1 MLTCD
6 MRYEIKLSL
15 QINSVYCLLR
25 ENKPET
31 LSLYSGEWSLLIACC
46 IARLVSLCGIQ
57 SIYSSPLFGIDIEL
71 VVQLGLCP
79 CVAFRALDRPNHLR
93 LIYSLLYS
101 QACVPVWHIEH
112 LFLPIIWDQYIACYI
127 ARLVSL
133 CGIQSTVLVAAF

>member
-15 QINSVYCLLR
+15 QSNSVYCLLR

-79 CVAFRALDRPNHLR
+79 CVAYRAFIPPHYLGS
-93 LIYSLLYS
+93 IKSLLYS
-101 QACVPVWHIEH
+101 QDCVPEWSIGSSPSFGINIDN
-112 LFLPIIWDQYIACYI
+112 LI

-133 CGIQSTVLVAAF
+133 CGIQSIVLVAAY